1 MDLNDYCIK
10 SNAFMTLSIY
20 MANLFDDQN
29 PDKLSTSIYFNEIQ
43 EVPRILVGTTK
54 CIKFAGK
61 SSQFGFCF
69 ETIDI
74 AVQII
79 NAYTKFYQC
88 TKNEG
93 SLPLIDTLLESCDIS
108 KIDFTEK
115 GPFGLDGPKYLA
127 KIQEKNKNKSFGY
140 GNVDKS
146 LIYNPLN
153 LNKYY
158 SLSRAPG
165 TN

>member
-10 SNAFMTLSIY
+10 SNAFLTLSIY
-20 MANLFDDQN
+20 MVNLFDGQN
-29 PDKLSTSIYFNEIQ
+29 PDKLAASINFNEIK

-54 CIKFAGK
+54 CIKFAGA
-61 SSQFGFCF
+61 STQFGFCF
-69 ETIDI
+69 NTVDI
-74 AVQII
+74 ANQIVT
-79 NAYTKFYQC
+79 AYNKFYQC
-88 TKNEG
+88 EKGG
-93 SLPLIDTLLESCDIS
+93 SLPLIDTLLQACDIS

-115 GPFGLDGPKYLA
+115 GPFGLDGPKYLQ
-127 KIQEKNKNKSFGY
+127 KIQEKNKVKSYGY

-146 LIYNPLN
+146 LVYDPKA

-158 SLSRAPG
+158 SLTRAPG